1 MTETPDDVAEQEP
14 EFGTRKS
21 FAALVQEFSAFISAL
36 WNSSGRRNFLLLTIA
51 IIGVIIAT
59 SGMQVVLN
67 AWNKPFYNAI
77 ETKNVKSFLY
87 YLMVFG
93 GIASILLG
101 LNVAQTW
108 LAQMITQQT
117 RKWLTRD
124 LIEQWLAP
132 RRLVVLGDAGD
143 IGINPDQRVHEDARH
158 LAELSTGLGIGLFQ
172 STLLLFS
179 FVGVLWVLSS
189 GVVLSVASY
198 SFIIPGYMVWC
209 ALIFALTGSWVSW
222 RVGRPLIG
230 IGVERYAREAD
241 LRFAL
246 VQVNENASG
255 IVLNAGETDEKKRLD
270 DELDRVLDVMR
281 RLVNAVARLTWVTAG
296 YGWIG
301 IVAPIVIAAP
311 GYFGGKLSFGE
322 LMMVVGAFNQ
332 VQNCLRWFVDNFSAI
347 ADWRATLARVM
358 SFRQALVTLEQ
369 PRDSGTRIEYDLD
382 PLGRLELDN
391 VAVTWTGERAA
402 LDTPHVE
409 VAPGDHLLIVD
420 RTGSAHRALFS
431 ALAGLWPWGSG
442 KISLPPRSKMM
453 YMPERPYVPDG
464 SLRAALTYPLAP
476 TSFSDEDLM
485 AALKRADLPRL
496 GASLDRKARWAR
508 EISYDEEVR
517 VTLARLL
524 LLKPEWIFSEQT
536 IDAMDEGQRAI
547 FTSILGKELAK
558 SAVIT
563 VSGRASATDFY
574 NRTVNLVEED
584 SDADKAPAE
593 KTDAPSVAETSAPD
607 PAKPERATAHDD
619 QEDTRAADTAK
630 AT

>member
-1 MTETPDDVAEQEP
+1 MTERPDDAAEQEI

-21 FAALVQEFSAFISAL
+21 FAALVQQFSTFIAAL
-36 WNSSGRRNFLLLTIA
+36 WNSSGRRNFLLLTVS

-77 ETKNVKSFLY
+77 ETKNVSSFLY
-87 YLMVFG
+87 YLMIFG
-93 GIASILLG
+93 GIASVLLA

-132 RRLVVLGDAGD
+132 RRLVMLGDAGE
-143 IGINPDQRVHEDARH
+143 IGINPDQRVHEDAKH

-189 GVVLSVASY
+189 GVVLSIGGY
-198 SFIIPGYMVWC
+198 SFVIPGYMVWC
-209 ALIFALTGSWVSW
+209 ALLFAMTGSWVSW

-230 IGVERYAREAD
+230 LGVERYAREAD

-246 VQVNENASG
+246 VQVSENASG
-255 IVLNAGETDEKKRLD
+255 IVLNAGEADEKKRLD

-281 RLVNAVARLTWVTAG
+281 RFVNAVARLTWVTAG

-358 SFRQALVTLEQ
+358 SFREALTTLEQ
-369 PRDSGTRIEYDLD
+369 PRDSGERIEYDLE
-382 PLGRLELDN
+382 PLGHLELDK
-391 VAVTWTGERAA
+391 VAVTWMGERAM
-402 LDTPHVE
+402 LDAPLVE
-409 VAPGDHLLIVD
+409 VSPGDRVLIVD
-420 RTGSAHRALFS
+420 RTGSAHGALFS

-442 KISLPPRSKMM
+442 KISLPPRAKVMF
-453 YMPERPYVPDG
+453 MPERPYVPDG
-464 SLRAALTYPLAP
+464 SLRSALTYPLAA
-476 TSFSDEDLM
+476 SDFSDEDLT
-485 AALKRADLPRL
+485 AALKRVGLPRL
-496 GASLDRKARWAR
+496 GASLDRRARWAK
-508 EISYDEEVR
+508 EISYDDEVR

-524 LLKPEWIFSEQT
+524 LLKPQWIFTEQT
-536 IDAMDEGQRAI
+536 IDGMDEDQRAI
-547 FTSILGKELAK
+547 FTSILRDELKKA
-558 SAVIT
+558 ALVT
-563 VSGRASATDFY
+563 VSSRASATDFY
-574 NRTVNLVEED
+574 TRTVNLVIDDAGTAPKMAAAHPDAPQPAD
-584 SDADKAPAE
+584 SKRAAADDDQD
-593 KTDAPSVAETSAPD
+593 TDA
-607 PAKPERATAHDD
+607 
-619 QEDTRAADTAK
+619 ADVAK
-630 AT
+630 AH

>member
-1 MTETPDDVAEQEP
+1 MTERPDDTAEPEI
-14 EFGTRKS
+14 EFGTRES
-21 FAALVQEFSAFISAL
+21 FAVLVLQFTTYIAAL
-36 WNSSGRRNFLLLTIA
+36 WKSPGRRNLTLLTVG

-77 ETKNVKSFLY
+77 ETKNVSAFLY
-87 YLMVFG
+87 YLMIFG
-93 GIASILLG
+93 GIASILLA

-132 RRLVVLGDAGD
+132 RRLVMLGDAGE
-143 IGINPDQRVHEDARH
+143 IGINPDQRVHEDAKH

-189 GVVLSVASY
+189 GVVLTVAGY
-198 SFIIPGYMVWC
+198 SFVIPGYMVWC
-209 ALIFALTGSWVSW
+209 ALIFAMTGSWVSW

-230 IGVERYAREAD
+230 LGVERYAREAD

-246 VQVNENASG
+246 VQVSENASG
-255 IVLNAGETDEKKRLD
+255 IVLNAGEPDEKKRLN

-281 RLVNAVARLTWVTAG
+281 RFVNAVARLTWVTAG

-358 SFRQALVTLEQ
+358 SFREALTTLEQ
-369 PRDSGTRIEYDLD
+369 PRDSGERIQYEPE
-382 PLGRLELDN
+382 PLGRLELEN
-391 VAVTWTGERAA
+391 VAVTWTGERAK
-402 LDTPHVE
+402 LDAPLVE
-409 VAPGDHLLIVD
+409 VAPGDHVLIVD
-420 RTGSAHRALFS
+420 RTGSAHGALFS

-442 KISLPPRSKMM
+442 RISLPPRARMM
-453 YMPERPYVPDG
+453 FMPERPYVPDG
-464 SLRAALTYPLAP
+464 SLRAALTYPLAS
-476 TSFSDEDLM
+476 TAFSDDDLK
-485 AALKRADLPRL
+485 AALKRVGLPRM
-496 GASLDRKARWAR
+496 GTALDRKARWAK
-508 EISYDEEVR
+508 EISYDDEVR

-524 LLKPEWIFSEQT
+524 LLKPQWIFTEPA
-536 IDAMDEGQRAI
+536 IDGMDEDQRTI
-547 FTSILGKELAK
+547 FTSILGQELAK
-558 SAVIT
+558 SALVT
-563 VSGRASATDFY
+563 VSSKASATDFY
-574 NRTVNLVEED
+574 TRTVNLVMDETG
-584 SDADKAPAE
+584 AGHKATPHPAHG
-593 KTDAPSVAETSAPD
+593 PD
-607 PAKPERATAHDD
+607 PENSEQAAAHDD
-619 QEDTRAADTAK
+619 DKDTGAPDAAK

>member
-1 MTETPDDVAEQEP
+1 MTERPDSAAEPEI
-14 EFGTRKS
+14 EFGTRES
-21 FAALVQEFSAFISAL
+21 FAALVKQFSAYIGAL
-36 WNSSGRRNFLLLTIA
+36 WNSSGRRNFTLLTVS

-77 ETKNVKSFLY
+77 ETKNVPSFLY
-87 YLMVFG
+87 YLMIFG
-93 GIASILLG
+93 GIASVLLA

-132 RRLVVLGDAGD
+132 RRLVMLGDAGE
-143 IGINPDQRVHEDARH
+143 IGINPDQRVHEDAKH

-189 GVVLSVASY
+189 GVVLTVAGY
-198 SFIIPGYMVWC
+198 SFVIPGYMVWC
-209 ALIFALTGSWVSW
+209 ALIFAMTGSWVSW

-230 IGVERYAREAD
+230 LGVERYAREAD

-246 VQVNENASG
+246 VQVSENASG
-255 IVLNAGETDEKKRLD
+255 IVLNAGEADEKKRLD

-281 RLVNAVARLTWVTAG
+281 RFVNAVARLTWVTAG

-358 SFRQALVTLEQ
+358 SFREALTTLEQ
-369 PRDSGTRIEYDLD
+369 PRDSGERIEYDLE
-382 PLGRLELDN
+382 PLGHLELDK
-391 VAVTWTGERAA
+391 VAVTWMGERAR
-402 LDTPHVE
+402 LDSPLVE
-409 VAPGDHLLIVD
+409 VAPGDRMLIVD
-420 RTGSAHRALFS
+420 RTDSAHGALFS

-442 KISLPPRSKMM
+442 KISLPPRAKVMF
-453 YMPERPYVPDG
+453 MPERPYVPDG
-464 SLRAALTYPLAP
+464 SLRAALTYPLAS
-476 TSFSDEDLM
+476 TAFSDDDLTT
-485 AALKRADLPRL
+485 ALKRVGLPRL
-496 GASLDRKARWAR
+496 GGSLDRRARWAK
-508 EISYDEEVR
+508 EISYDDEVR

-524 LLKPEWIFSEQT
+524 LLKPQWIFTEQT
-536 IDAMDEGQRAI
+536 IDGMDEDQRAI
-547 FTSILGKELAK
+547 FTSILRDELAK
-558 SAVIT
+558 AGLVT
-563 VSGRASATDFY
+563 VSNRASATDFY
-574 NRTVNLVEED
+574 TRVVNLVLDEPD
-584 SDADKAPAE
+584 GAPKITKHRADGPGPVNSERAATHDDNQDTDTQD
-593 KTDAPSVAETSAPD
+593 TDAAGV
-607 PAKPERATAHDD
+607 
-619 QEDTRAADTAK
+619 AK

>member
-1 MTETPDDVAEQEP
+1 MTERPDDAAEPET
-14 EFGTRKS
+14 EFGTRES
-21 FAALVQEFSAFISAL
+21 FAALVLQFTTYIAAL
-36 WNSSGRRNFLLLTIA
+36 WKSPGRRNLTLLTVA

-77 ETKNVKSFLY
+77 ETKNVSSFLY

-93 GIASILLG
+93 GIASILLA

-132 RRLVVLGDAGD
+132 RRLVMLGDAGE
-143 IGINPDQRVHEDARH
+143 IGINPDQRVHEDAKH

-189 GVVLSVASY
+189 GVVLTLAGY
-198 SFIIPGYMVWC
+198 SFVIPGYMVWC
-209 ALIFALTGSWVSW
+209 ALIFAMTGSWVSW

-246 VQVNENASG
+246 VQVSENASG
-255 IVLNAGETDEKKRLD
+255 IVLNAGEADEKKRLD

-281 RLVNAVARLTWVTAG
+281 RFVNAVARLTWVTAG

-358 SFRQALVTLEQ
+358 SFREALTTLEQ
-369 PRDSGTRIEYDLD
+369 PRDSGERIEYDLE
-382 PLGRLELDN
+382 PLGRLELDK
-391 VAVTWTGERAA
+391 VAVTWTGERAR
-402 LDTPHVE
+402 LDDPLVE
-409 VAPGDHLLIVD
+409 VAPGDHVLIVD
-420 RTGSAHRALFS
+420 RTGSARGALFS

-442 KISLPPRSKMM
+442 KISLPPRAKVM

-464 SLRAALTYPLAP
+464 TLRSALTYPMA
-476 TSFSDEDLM
+476 SKAFDDDELK
-485 AALKRADLPRL
+485 AALERVGLPRMS
-496 GASLDRKARWAR
+496 ASLDRRARWAK
-508 EISYDEEVR
+508 EISYDDEVR

-524 LLKPEWIFSEQT
+524 LLKPQWIFTEQT
-536 IDAMDEGQRAI
+536 IDGMDEEQRAI
-547 FTSILGKELAK
+547 FTSILGKELANT
-558 SAVIT
+558 ALVT
-563 VSGRASATDFY
+563 VSGKASATDFY
-574 NRTVNLVEED
+574 TRTVNLVMDEPGASHKVAAAE
-584 SDADKAPAE
+584 AQAARQTNTPEPANG
-593 KTDAPSVAETSAPD
+593 
-607 PAKPERATAHDD
+607 ERAAAHDD
-619 QEDTRAADTAK
+619 NEDPNAPDAK